1 MQITFIGHAGFIV
14 ETAGA
19 LVVMD
24 PWLSPRGAF
33 DSAWMQFPRNHHMA
47 PRVRELLETSP
58 KQRFLYVSHEHK
70 DHFDPEFLDTIQ
82 RRDFTVLIPRFQRV
96 ELLEVFQAY
105 GCQRVISCRDRQEI
119 PLPGGGYLKLFL
131 MESGTNRDSS
141 LLVRGD
147 GQSFLNLNDCKL
159 HDRLASIA
167 AEEGPIDVFTAQFSG
182 AIWHPVCY
190 EYPREVY
197 EAISL
202 QKRDSKFEAVA
213 RAIDTVKPQAYLA
226 SAGPACFLEPE
237 LFHLNLEKEGIFP
250 RAPQL
255 FEFLHRRLP
264 GASTRYIEP
273 MPGDVLDV
281 TGLEQVH
288 GVSERI
294 TDENLE
300 SYLRAYAADQ
310 AHFYRARRRNILRA
324 EVDEIHELLRVE
336 LRRKLDL
343 LEVHKRVEMPLY
355 VMIKEAPG
363 RLLRVDFQ
371 ERRVEVVPAIRDSRR
386 YTMAVS
392 AVSIARVLERKLT
405 WEDFLLSLRHRMSR
419 NPDVYDPILHG
430 FLGLEIDD
438 IREFC
443 EAVRAM
449 ESRRER
455 TTVVAGDKRYSVLRY
470 CPHQGADLA
479 EAWVEDGRYL
489 VCPRHRW
496 QFDLHDGGQC
506 PMNGASIQAEC
517 LQDSERKRESE
528 RDRLAASPEVR
539 PES

>member
-1 MQITFIGHAGFIV
+1 MQITFIGHAGFVV

-33 DSAWMQFPRNHHMA
+33 DSAWMQFPRNHHLA

-70 DHFDPEFLDTIQ
+70 DHFDPEFLETIE
-82 RRDFTVLIPRFQRV
+82 RRDFTVIIPRFQRA
-96 ELLEVFQAY
+96 ELREVFQAY
-105 GCQRVISCRDRQEI
+105 GCQRVIACADRQEI
-119 PLPGGGYLKLFL
+119 PLQGGGYLKLFL
-131 MESGTNRDSS
+131 MESGTNRDSA

-147 GQSFLNLNDCKL
+147 GQCFLNLNDCKL
-159 HDRLASIA
+159 HDRLANIV

-190 EYPREVY
+190 EYPHEAYR
-197 EAISL
+197 AISL

-213 RAIDTVKPQAYLA
+213 RALDTVKPRGYLA

-237 LFHLNLEKEGIFP
+237 LFHLNLEQESIFP
-250 RAPQL
+250 RASAL
-255 FEFLHRRLP
+255 FDFLHRRLP
-264 GASTRYIEP
+264 GADTRYFEP
-273 MPGDVLDV
+273 MPGDVFDV
-281 TGLEQVH
+281 KRL
-288 GVSERI
+288 ERI
-294 TDENLE
+294 HSAPERVTEENLE
-300 SYLRAYAADQ
+300 AYLRAYAADQ
-310 AHFYRARRRNILRA
+310 AHLYGPRRRNILRA
-324 EVDEIHELLRVE
+324 EVAELHELLRVE

-343 LEVHKRVEMPLY
+343 LELHKRVGMPLY
-355 VMIKEAPG
+355 VMIREAPT

-371 ERRVEVVPAIRDSRR
+371 ERRVEVVAAIRDSCR
-386 YTMAVS
+386 YTMTVS
-392 AVSIARVLERKLT
+392 AVDIARVLERKLT

-430 FLGLEIDD
+430 FIGLEIDD

-443 EAVRAM
+443 EGVRAT
-449 ESRRER
+449 EARRER
-455 TTVVAGDKRYSVLRY
+455 TTVVAGGQRYSVLRY

-479 EAWVEDGRYL
+479 EGWVEEGRYL

-496 QFDLHDGGQC
+496 QFDLREGGQC
-506 PMNGASIQAEC
+506 PLNGASIEARCQ
-517 LQDSERKRESE
+517 QDADRKREPE
-528 RDRLAASPEVR
+528 RDKPAASLEVR